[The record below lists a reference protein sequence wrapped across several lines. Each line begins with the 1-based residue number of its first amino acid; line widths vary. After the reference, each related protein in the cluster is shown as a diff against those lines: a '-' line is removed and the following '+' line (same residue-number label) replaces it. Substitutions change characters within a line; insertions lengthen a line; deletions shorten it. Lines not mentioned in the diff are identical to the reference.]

1 MLRIRRL
8 LTSRAQLRPPVTAP
22 VKSMTTSPLTVGPPR
37 WICAAVGVPIRLHS
51 AVTHTFAFARF
62 VLMTARPRP
71 FRSPGPGT
79 SLDPRRFATSPD
91 LPARSCPGDAAAL
104 AADTPRAVAAG
115 APSPTVTSPCS
126 RQPIPRTGPFVSRF
140 ATRLFACTTSLSG
153 APPCARSTVDVN
165 GAIRDNR
172 PQNVVTGRV
181 HDGK

>member
-22 VKSMTTSPLTVGPPR
+22 VKSMTMSPLTVGPPR

-79 SLDPRRFATSPD
+79 SLDPCRFATSPD

-104 AADTPRAVAAG
+104 AAGTPRAWPPVRP
-115 APSPTVTSPCS
+115 APLSPSPCS
-126 RQPIPRTGPFVSRF
+126 RQPIPRTGPFV
-140 ATRLFACTTSLSG
+140 
-153 APPCARSTVDVN
+153 ARSQPGLSHVRPPSPELHLARLTVDVN